1 MAVMGGAMVSPA
13 ELPLLHP
20 AIDPAID
27 PATDRATAVSKQLW
41 SSARVTLAV

>member
-13 ELPLLHP
+13 ELPPLHP
-20 AIDPAID
+20 AIDPAI
-27 PATDRATAVSKQLW
+27 DRATAVSKQLW